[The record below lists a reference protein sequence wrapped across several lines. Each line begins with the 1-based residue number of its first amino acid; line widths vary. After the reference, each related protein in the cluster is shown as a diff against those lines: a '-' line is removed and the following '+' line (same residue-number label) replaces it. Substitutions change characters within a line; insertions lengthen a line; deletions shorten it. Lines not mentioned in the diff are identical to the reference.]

1 MKLKKWASSSEI
13 SDKNLKCTMLGK
25 DASRFE
31 LNDTILERDLK
42 CNSQVNYTV
51 FITQTEYY
59 SIKQTTRCYHLI

>member
-1 MKLKKWASSSEI
+1 
-13 SDKNLKCTMLGK
+13 MLGK

-51 FITQTEYY
+51 YITQTEYY